1 MMSDFEKDLP
11 IDIISEQEETDTK
24 EIEQVLSRKQS
35 VEKEEDPAFNTF
47 FKNQSSLRVHKFLEE
62 KTIVKKQ
69 TLVTNG
75 KTEVKKVEEPRK
87 KRNLQTIEH

>member
-35 VEKEEDPAFNTF
+35 LEKEEDPAFNTF
-47 FKNQSSLRVHKFLEE
+47 FKNQSSLRVHKVLEE

-75 KTEVKKVEEPRK
+75 KNEVKKVEEPRK